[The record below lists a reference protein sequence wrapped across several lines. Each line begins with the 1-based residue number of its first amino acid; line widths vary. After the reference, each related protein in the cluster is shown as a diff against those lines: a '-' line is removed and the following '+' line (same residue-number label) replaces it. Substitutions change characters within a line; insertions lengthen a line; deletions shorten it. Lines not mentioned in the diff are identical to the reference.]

1 MNDSGLRDYQPTSVE
16 PIKDVAEQAKAAGR
30 DVQNAAVELA
40 NTSAEALKGHASHAV
55 EAAKDLASTAQDRL
69 QVKVAEQKG
78 LGADYVNNFAGAMR
92 QAANHFDSDVPVA
105 GTYIRKAADQIETAA
120 DALREGNFSDLVQGA
135 QRFARSQPT
144 AFFGLALLAGFG
156 TIRFL
161 KSASSESDRNART
174 SPEFDRHVATSSEFD
189 RHIGLSRDVDR
200 NAGPSPYQDARS
212 TDPRFE
218 NRSVT

>member
-1 MNDSGLRDYQPTSVE
+1 MNDSGFRDYQPPSVK
-16 PIKDVAEQAKAAGR
+16 PIKDVAERAKAAGR

-69 QVKVAEQKG
+69 QDKVAEQKG

-105 GTYIRKAADQIETAA
+105 GAYMRKAADQIEIAA

-156 TIRFL
+156 AIRFL
-161 KSASSESDRNART
+161 KNASSEPDRLAGI
-174 SPEFDRHVATSSEFD
+174 DRHVGTSSEFD
-189 RHIGLSRDVDR
+189 RHIGMSRDVGR
-200 NAGPSPYQDARS
+200 NAGPSSYQDARS
-212 TDPRFE
+212 
-218 NRSVT
+218 NRSAL